1 MDELIKYF
9 GTRSPYE
16 GEAQYFRQN
25 PTVAGMAT
33 EDNKIILN
41 PFSQNSPEEQQAVA
55 RNEAIRLF
63 LKQQEYSPAFDLTK
77 KQEEF
82 FKGSEYEKNPEEA
95 KKSIIARILTG
106 DPSVGNLSKQ
116 QQQEANSIQEQIK
129 QFLSSKE
136 ELVPPFYKDPF
147 SDTTK

>member
-16 GEAQYFRQN
+16 GEVKYFQSN

-63 LKQQEYSPAFDLTK
+63 LKQQEYSPEFDLTK
-77 KQEEF
+77 RQQEF

-106 DPSVGNLSKQ
+106 DPSVGVLSKE
-116 QQQEANSIQEQIK
+116 QQQEAALIQKQIK
-129 QFLSSKE
+129 QFLNSQKE
-136 ELVPPFYKDPF
+136 EVVNPFYQGL
-147 SDTTK
+147 